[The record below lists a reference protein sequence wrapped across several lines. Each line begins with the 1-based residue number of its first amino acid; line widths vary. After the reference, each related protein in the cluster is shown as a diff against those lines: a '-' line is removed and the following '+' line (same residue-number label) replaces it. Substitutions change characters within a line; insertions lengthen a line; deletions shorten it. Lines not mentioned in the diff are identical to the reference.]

1 MWSNKNLSYLKT
13 VHNKRLKDAARKVS
27 QKYKDQRQKIHAIK
41 KDRLE
46 VYRGM
51 AIYQGLLV
59 FLQSLKKF
67 LKVS

>member
-1 MWSNKNLSYLKT
+1 MVQQKFELFENC
-13 VHNKRLKDAARKVS
+13 S
-27 QKYKDQRQKIHAIK
+27 QQKAEGCCKKGLTDDKDQRQKIHAIK

-67 LKVS
+67 LKVG